1 MTQPYART
9 IPEELV
15 LVCAEPAGGVVR
27 MRGGFH
33 RVLAGA
39 VLAEML
45 VGGAIAVEG
54 RHITQYQ
61 PFAGQDPLAAGVLAR
76 LGEAGKRRRPPSLD
90 LAVRRIGR
98 DAVGPV
104 LASLTARG
112 LLSTERRRFLGLVP
126 YRRHRVVPPAA
137 GQEIAARVRAAALSP
152 ATAAERD
159 RQLAGLLA
167 AGGLARQVFPGPA
180 GADVRRALRPLGR
193 ELPIARAVQRVTS
206 SDAAAAN
213 SG

>member
-9 IPEELV
+9 IPEDLV
-15 LVCAEPAGGVVR
+15 LLCAGPAGGTVR
-27 MRGGFH
+27 MSGGFH
-33 RVLAGA
+33 RMLAGG

-61 PFAGQDPLAAGVLAR
+61 PFAGQDPVAAGVLAR
-76 LGEAGKRRRPPSLD
+76 LGEAGKRRRPPTLD
-90 LAVRRIGR
+90 VAVRRIGR
-98 DAVGPV
+98 DAVGPA

-112 LLSTERRRFLGLVP
+112 LLSTERRRFLGVFP
-126 YRRHRVVPPAA
+126 YRRHRVTAPGA
-137 GQEIAARVRAAALSP
+137 GQEIAARVRIAALAP
-152 ATAAERD
+152 ATAGARD

-167 AGGLARQVFPGPA
+167 AGGPARQVFPGPA
-180 GADVRRALRPLGR
+180 GADVRRALKALVR
-193 ELPIARAVQRVTS
+193 ELPIAGAVQRVIS
-206 SDAAAAN
+206 SDAAAAS